1 MTNSEK
7 IDTSLKKR
15 ILVVGPVP
23 PPRGGIASLML
34 DLVGS
39 ELNQYYDFELFARQ
53 FTFPKWAKGPVSRNI
68 IRALKYLRYLL
79 KCIHGRYSLIHV
91 HSPGH
96 RFLQSAVYMLLAR
109 VKGIKTLLHL
119 HGNEW
124 APFYDDK
131 TSFQQFLILTGLRR
145 ASRIVVIRENWVEK
159 LQGLGLEA
167 KVSLL
172 PNMIP
177 GAKDPDPEDMD
188 RTRRKLEIGPDDF
201 VVFLAG
207 AGAVGR
213 DKGMLDILDAVG
225 PVSRE
230 LDSVRFVVAGGEE
243 MPGQMEHVINVIQ
256 ERNLHKWMRI
266 MGDMDREDVL
276 AIMDIASVF
285 LLPSY
290 IEGMPISIMEAMRSS
305 TPVVATPVG
314 AIPEMIEHEDS
325 GLIIRVGSP
334 EDIKDAVLRIA
345 FDDSLRDRLIQQGLE
360 TFHAKF
366 DLKNGA
372 QKVRMIYEELT
383 N

>member
-1 MTNSEK
+1 MSISNMIHGPT
-7 IDTSLKKR
+7 KKS

-34 DLVGS
+34 DLVNS

-53 FTFPKWAKGPVSRNI
+53 FTFPEWAKGPVSRNLV
-68 IRALKYLRYLL
+68 RAVKYMRYLL
-79 KCIHGRYSLIHV
+79 KCVKGKYALVHV

-109 VKGIKTLLHL
+109 LVGIKTLLHL

-124 APFYDDK
+124 APFYDDQ
-131 TSFQQFLILTGLRR
+131 TSFRRFLILTGLRR

-159 LQGLGLEA
+159 LRGLGLES
-167 KVSLL
+167 KVTLL

-177 GAKDPDPEDMD
+177 GAKNPEPEDMEK
-188 RTRRKLEIGPDDF
+188 TRRKLEIGPDNF

-213 DKGMLDILDAVG
+213 DKGMLDILDAAGDV
-225 PVSRE
+225 VKE
-230 LDSVRFVVAGGEE
+230 LDNVRFVVAGGEE
-243 MPGQMEHVINVIQ
+243 MPGQMDHALKVIQ
-256 ERNLHKWMRI
+256 ERNLQKWMRI
-266 MGDMDREDVL
+266 MGDMDREDAL

-314 AIPEMIEHEDS
+314 AIPEMIEHEYS

-334 EDIKDAVLRIA
+334 EDIKAAILRIA
-345 FDDSLRDRLIQQGLE
+345 FDDNLRERLIQQGLE
-360 TFHAKF
+360 TFHEKF
-366 DLKNGA
+366 DLDNGA
-372 QKVRMIYEELT
+372 QKVQIIYKELT